1 MNIDMNV
8 DIERDMRTLLSI
20 SISLYEHVSLCL
32 SVYLCTFLLLSFGVF
47 DASSCMCMMARTAL
61 SNIPGSFDTLIP
73 ESSGVSGIHLK
84 RGSSAWKPLYEKM
97 HERKGAGGNPLYEH
111 EFESQCK
118 RDLTLTYWAK
128 SQELRACCLPTE
140 TGAGPSDA
148 RIAAAASHFTGVFLA
163 CA

>member
-97 HERKGAGGNPLYEH
+97 HERKGAGGNPLYQH
-111 EFESQCK
+111 EFESQCE
-118 RDLTLTYWAK
+118 RDHRHTANGERSEESCNPDSARPSETSASGRFQHTLRWYRW
-128 SQELRACCLPTE
+128 
-140 TGAGPSDA
+140 
-148 RIAAAASHFTGVFLA
+148 
-163 CA
+163 